1 MKTFLFRVV
10 IEEDPFE
17 NGQMA
22 YAAYVPELKSLG
34 AASWGYSREE
44 ALKNLRE
51 ATELVI
57 ESMLARGEPLPASV
71 QASPEALLAVS
82 V

>member
-17 NGQMA
+17 DGRMA

-34 AASWGYSREE
+34 ATSWGYTREE
-44 ALKNLRE
+44 AIKNLQE

-57 ESMLARGEPLPASV
+57 ESMLARGEPLPEGLELSAE
-71 QASPEALLAVS
+71 PLLAVS